1 MQSSKL
7 TLNMSKEDLEWATQE
22 GLITQAQAEK
32 LWNALVK
39 QHTERSQLPQF
50 DLTHLFWYAGTVLV
64 FLAIGWFCTEMG
76 LYYGPSAVF
85 VTSTA
90 YLLSFLLGGSY
101 LWFKKICRS
110 QADYSSAYRLFWCLS
125 LSARLPIVL
134 AIPLTIISPMK
145 FF

>member
-64 FLAIGWFCTEMG
+64 FLAIGWFCIEMG
-76 LYYGPSAVF
+76 LYFLPFAF
-85 VTSTA
+85 FLTSTA
-90 YLLSFLLGGSY
+90 FFLSF
-101 LWFKKICRS
+101 
-110 QADYSSAYRLFWCLS
+110 
-125 LSARLPIVL
+125 
-134 AIPLTIISPMK
+134 